1 MCSEVSVNIPGVC
14 EVSTGEEEEEE
25 EEEEEGYGGKWLG
38 VDTDKIRL
46 EIGDFQFDSL
56 YTSRK
61 QSVAGAL
68 QRTTCAVV

>member
-14 EVSTGEEEEEE
+14 EVSPGEEEE

-46 EIGDFQFDSL
+46 KIGDFQFDSL

-68 QRTTCAVV
+68 QWTTCAVV